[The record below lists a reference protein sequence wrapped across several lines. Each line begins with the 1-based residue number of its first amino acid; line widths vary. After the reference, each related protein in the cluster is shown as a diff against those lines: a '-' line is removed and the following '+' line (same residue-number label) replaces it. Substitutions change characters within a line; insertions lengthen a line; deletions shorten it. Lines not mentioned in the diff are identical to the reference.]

1 MKFKWETGEELEL
14 APHAMFMGL
23 TRQNKRPSVVELSG
37 MDLLGILQWYGE
49 HNGEGPSKLHTY
61 LGRIRAALR

>member
-14 APHAMFMGL
+14 APYAMFKGL
-23 TRQNKRPSVVELSG
+23 TRQNKRPNVVEFSG

-49 HNGEGPSKLHTY
+49 LDGENPSRLRTY
-61 LGRIRAALR
+61 LARIRAALR